1 MMTTTNN
8 ALLAFILQ
16 AIADRGPEP
25 PGYSRPEVPG
35 YPREQ
40 IDAAVDT
47 LRRRGYVEA
56 AYIPGRLGEDNL
68 AHWEP
73 SVITDQG
80 HQWLESLKGEADG

>member
-1 MMTTTNN
+1 MTTNN
-8 ALLAFILQ
+8 ALLAFVLQ

-56 AYIPGRLGEDNL
+56 AYIRGGLSEDNP

-73 SVITDQG
+73 SVITDSG
-80 HQWLESLKGEADG
+80 RRWLDEVTK